1 MVDAT
6 QPRTSRLCATHFNSD
21 FSLFVPSYQLEVII
35 EFIDVLAHSIPQDV
49 ALAKLCLS

>member
-6 QPRTSRLCATHFNSD
+6 QPRTSRLCATHFTTDYSQ
-21 FSLFVPSYQLEVII
+21 FVPSLQLEVIF
-35 EFIDVLAHSIPQDV
+35 EFIDVFVHSIPQDV